1 MKLKLL
7 GSNVDNASAN
17 NIGEATLVRVHCTAA
32 ATLTLRLAGGGAIV
46 GSVYIGANETV
57 LIEKNPTEEITCATS
72 KSTKVAY
79 NA

>member
-17 NIGEATLVRVHCTAA
+17 NIDEATLVRVHCTAA
-32 ATLTLRLAGGGAIV
+32 ATLTLRTASGAAVI

-57 LIEKNPTEEITCATS
+57 LIEKNPTDEITCATS

-79 NA
+79 NS